1 MIFQA
6 LQRAH
11 TLKTKFIA
19 VVSLAAILPVVMAVV
34 ITLSMDSQVERTM
47 SEEMETITDANIS
60 QIAKDVYG
68 LCKTANDFLESE
80 VKESA
85 AMSKEYVKTLG
96 GFKLGER
103 LVSWT
108 AVNEEA
114 PDEKVRVE
122 LPEMLAGGV
131 WLGNNTQK
139 GVATP
144 VVDDLKKLTGEECTV
159 YQRMNAAGDMLR
171 VATSVIRDD
180 GARSGV
186 GVYLPAKAP
195 SGAPSPIVS
204 AVLQGKIYLGR
215 LFVQGQ
221 DYLVEYY
228 PITDAGG
235 GVIGMFGVGLAVK
248 EMASL
253 RRAIMDTRV
262 GKTGYVWALGAK
274 GPDRGRYMVSKD
286 GVRDG
291 ENVWDA
297 RDADG
302 EYFVQKMIE
311 KAFAVPQGEPVIYH
325 YRWKNADDDEARSK
339 VAALVYFEPWN
350 WVIGAGMYEDDYLG
364 VKQKMV
370 TSLGNFRL
378 TVIAGGALI
387 LALII
392 PLAIYMGARLAKPIE
407 NITSISMKI
416 AGGDLHGAESD
427 FRLFAQDYLGKP
439 VEEIDAPGAVP
450 PGSETGRLIFAIRKM
465 TRSLTS
471 LIRQVRE
478 SGIQVTAS
486 ATQIAASAK
495 EVEATVTEQAA
506 STSQVNATSSEISST
521 SAERVA
527 TLEEVGRSVADAGD
541 MAGEGRNGLIEME
554 GAMRALSDS
563 TSFVSSKLAVISE
576 KANNIN
582 AVVTAINKIS
592 DQTNLLSLNA
602 AIEAEK
608 AGEYG
613 RGFSVVA
620 REIRRLADQTAAA
633 TLDIEQM
640 VKEMQ
645 SAVSTEVMEMDKFS
659 EEVRRGVAEVAAIS
673 ARFGEIIEGV
683 QNLGPRF
690 ASVNEGMRA
699 QSLGAGQISEAMEQ
713 LTEAAGQTKES
724 IMEFNQAALRLNEAV
739 QGLQGEV
746 SRFRID
752 A

>member
-6 LQRAH
+6 LQRTY

-19 VVSLAAILPVVMAVV
+19 VVSLAAILPALL
-34 ITLSMDSQVERTM
+34 TLSITRSMDAQM
-47 SEEMETITDANIS
+47 EEAMDEQMQTIARANIT

-68 LCKTANDFLESE
+68 LCNTANDFLESE

-85 AMSKEYVKTLG
+85 GLSKEYVNTLG

-103 LVSWT
+103 LVSWE
-108 AVNEEA
+108 AYNDEA
-114 PDEKVRVE
+114 PTQKVRIE

-131 WLGNNTQK
+131 WLGQNALK
-139 GVATP
+139 SVATP
-144 VVDDLKKLTGEECTV
+144 VVDDVKRLTGEECTIF
-159 YQRMNAAGDMLR
+159 QRMNPAGDMLR
-171 VATSVIRDD
+171 VASSVLGAD
-180 GARSGV
+180 GARSGL
-186 GVYLPAKAP
+186 GTYIPAQNTSGKQSSLIADILRGKTYL
-195 SGAPSPIVS
+195 
-204 AVLQGKIYLGR
+204 GKIFAHGA
-215 LFVQGQ
+215 

-228 PITDAGG
+228 PIMDAVGE
-235 GVIGMFGVGLAVK
+235 VIGMVGVGLTVK
-248 EMASL
+248 EMESL
-253 RRAIMDTRV
+253 RRAIMEIQV
-262 GKTGYVWALGAK
+262 GKTGYVWVIGAK
-274 GPDRGRYMVSKD
+274 GRNRGRYLISKN
-286 GVRDG
+286 GMRDG
-291 ENVWDA
+291 EDLLEA
-297 RDADG
+297 RDANG
-302 EYFVQKMIE
+302 VYFVRNMLK
-311 KAFAVPQGEPVIYH
+311 KVFSVPPGEPVFYQ
-325 YRWKNADDDEARSK
+325 YPWKNADDDEAESK
-339 VAALVYFEPWN
+339 VAALVYFEPWD
-350 WVIGAGMYEDDYLG
+350 WVIGAGMYESDYLG
-364 VKQKMV
+364 VKDAFIDSM
-370 TSLGNFRL
+370 SLFRVR
-378 TVIAGGALI
+378 VIAGGAGILTLIII
-387 LALII
+387 LAVV
-392 PLAIYMGARLAKPIE
+392 MGGRLTRPIE
-407 NITSISMKI
+407 NITTISQKI
-416 AGGDLHGAESD
+416 AGGDLHGAEKD

-450 PGSETGRLIFAIRKM
+450 PASETGRLIFAIRRM
-465 TRSLTS
+465 TRNLTS

-486 ATQIAASAK
+486 ATQIAASAN
-495 EVEATVTEQAA
+495 EVKATVTEQAA

-521 SAERVA
+521 SLELVA
-527 TLEEVGRSVADAGD
+527 TLEEVGLSVAKAGA

-554 GAMRALSDS
+554 GAMRTLSDS
-563 TSFVSSKLAVISE
+563 TGFVSSKLAVIRE
-576 KANNIN
+576 KANNIS

-659 EEVRRGVAEVAAIS
+659 EEVRRGVAEVAVIS

-683 QNLGPRF
+683 QELGPRF
-690 ASVNEGMRA
+690 AAVNEGMRA

-713 LTEAAGQTKES
+713 LSEAAGQTKES
-724 IMEFNQAALRLNEAV
+724 IMEFNQAAQRLNEAV
-739 QGLQGEV
+739 RGLQGEV

>member
-1 MIFQA
+1 MLFQS
-6 LQRAH
+6 LQRDYA
-11 TLKTKFIA
+11 LKTKFIA
-19 VVSLAAILPVVMAVV
+19 LVSLAAILPALMSLA
-34 ITLSMDSQVERTM
+34 ITLSMDSQVEQTM
-47 SEEMETITDANIS
+47 AEQMETITEANIS

-68 LCKTANDFLESE
+68 LCKTANEFLESE

-103 LVSWT
+103 LVSWE
-108 AVNEEA
+108 AVNEDA
-114 PDEKVRVE
+114 PEKKVRVE
-122 LPEMLAGGV
+122 LPEMQAGGV
-131 WLGNNTQK
+131 WLGQNERK

-144 VVDDLKKLTGEECTV
+144 IVDDVKKLTGEECTV

-171 VATSVIRDD
+171 VASSVIREN
-180 GARSGV
+180 GTRSGV
-186 GVYLPAKAP
+186 GGYIPAKSP
-195 SGAPSPIVS
+195 SGAASPLIS
-204 AVLQGKIYLGR
+204 TILQGKTHLGR

-228 PITDAGG
+228 PIMGADGE
-235 GVIGMFGVGLAVK
+235 VIGMVGVGLAVK
-248 EMASL
+248 EMSSL
-253 RRAIMDTRV
+253 RDTIMNTQV
-262 GKTGYVWALGAK
+262 GKTGYVWVIGGK
-274 GPDRGRYMVSKD
+274 GRDRGRYIISKN
-286 GVRDG
+286 GARDG
-291 ENVWDA
+291 EDLWEA
-297 RDADG
+297 RDANG
-302 EYFVQKMIE
+302 QFFVRNMLGKV
-311 KAFAVPQGEPVIYH
+311 FSVPPGEPVVYH
-325 YRWKNADDDEARSK
+325 YLWKNADDDVARSK
-339 VAALVYFEPWN
+339 VASLVYFEPWD

-364 VKQKMV
+364 VRNAFV
-370 TSLGNFRL
+370 DSLNVFRVRVL
-378 TVIAGGALI
+378 AGGALI
-387 LALII
+387 LTLIVI
-392 PLAIYMGARLAKPIE
+392 LAVILGARLTRPIE
-407 NITSISMKI
+407 SITAISQKI
-416 AGGDLHGAESD
+416 AGGDLHGAENE

-450 PGSETGRLIFAIRKM
+450 PVSETGRLIFAIRRM

-521 SAERVA
+521 SAELVG
-527 TLEEVGRSVADAGD
+527 TLEEVGQSVAEAGT
-541 MAGEGRNGLIEME
+541 MAGEGRNDLIAME
-554 GAMRALSDS
+554 GAMRTLSDS
-563 TSFVSSKLAVISE
+563 TQFVSSKLAVISE
-576 KANNIN
+576 KANNIS

-659 EEVRRGVAEVAAIS
+659 EEVRRGVDEVAAIS

-683 QNLGPRF
+683 QELGPRF

-699 QSLGAGQISEAMEQ
+699 QAQGAGQISEAMEQ